1 MKKMLPPRFVF
12 SVLMLLVLLPAY
24 VSAGIPVSLL
34 SQDVPSLAPMLEKTI
49 PGVVNISTKT
59 KIRVQENP
67 LFNDPF
73 FRRFFD
79 IPRVPRERERQSLG
93 SGVIIDADK
102 GYILTNNHVID
113 KADEITVTL
122 GDRRSFSATAI
133 GTDPEVDLAV
143 IQIKADNITAVPMA
157 DSDNVRVGDF
167 VVAIGNPFGLGQTV
181 TSGIVSALGRN
192 NLGIEGYEDFIQTD
206 ASINPGNSG
215 GALVNLHG
223 QLVGINTAIL
233 GPSGGNVGIGFAI
246 PINMGKDISEQLI
259 RYGEVRR
266 GQLGITI
273 QELTPELANAF
284 NISAGKGVVISQVAD
299 GSPAQK
305 AGIKPGDIV
314 ISVDDKPV
322 TSVAELRNVIG
333 LQRVGE
339 KVTLIVI
346 REGKELTLNALIEEP
361 KRTKIDGGKINERL
375 SGAVLSAIGPGHPL
389 AGEVAGVEVV
399 DIAPG
404 SPAWHAGL
412 RKGDIIMSANRT
424 PVDDIRS
431 LEKAIGSGR
440 QGLLLNIRRGD
451 GALFLVIR

>member
-1 MKKMLPPRFVF
+1 
-12 SVLMLLVLLPAY
+12 
-24 VSAGIPVSLL
+24 
-34 SQDVPSLAPMLEKTI
+34 
-49 PGVVNISTKT
+49 
-59 KIRVQENP
+59 
-67 LFNDPF
+67 
-73 FRRFFD
+73 
-79 IPRVPRERERQSLG
+79 
-93 SGVIIDADK
+93 
-102 GYILTNNHVID
+102 
-113 KADEITVTL
+113 
-122 GDRRSFSATAI
+122 
-133 GTDPEVDLAV
+133 
-143 IQIKADNITAVPMA
+143 
-157 DSDNVRVGDF
+157 
-167 VVAIGNPFGLGQTV
+167 
-181 TSGIVSALGRN
+181 
-192 NLGIEGYEDFIQTD
+192 
-206 ASINPGNSG
+206 
-215 GALVNLHG
+215 
-223 QLVGINTAIL
+223 
-233 GPSGGNVGIGFAI
+233 
-246 PINMGKDISEQLI
+246 MGKDIAEQLI

-266 GQLGITI
+266 GQLGVTI

-299 GSPAQK
+299 GSPAKK

-333 LQRVGE
+333 LQRVGQ
-339 KVTLIVI
+339 KVKLIVI
-346 REGKELTLNALIEEP
+346 REGKELTLTAPIEEP
-361 KRTKIDGGKINERL
+361 KRTKVDGGKINERL
-375 SGAVLSAIGPGHPL
+375 SGAELSAIGPGHPL